1 MARWVNLFLFAGL
14 IPEGDVWFCLQNWG
28 TGGDMPHE
36 AAVDLTRQNYE
47 MFVRVPDIGGKLPRS
62 PELVVIK
69 SGFKVDESS
78 WVSSL

>member
-1 MARWVNLFLFAGL
+1 MFGFASRTGAG
-14 IPEGDVWFCLQNWG
+14 E
-28 TGGDMPHE
+28 GGDMPHE
-36 AAVDLTRQNYE
+36 AAMDLTRQNYYGE
-47 MFVRVPDIGGKLPRS
+47 VFVRVPDIGEKLPGF

>member
-1 MARWVNLFLFAGL
+1 
-14 IPEGDVWFCLQNWG
+14 
-28 TGGDMPHE
+28 MPHE
-36 AAVDLTRQNYE
+36 AAVDLTRLNYE